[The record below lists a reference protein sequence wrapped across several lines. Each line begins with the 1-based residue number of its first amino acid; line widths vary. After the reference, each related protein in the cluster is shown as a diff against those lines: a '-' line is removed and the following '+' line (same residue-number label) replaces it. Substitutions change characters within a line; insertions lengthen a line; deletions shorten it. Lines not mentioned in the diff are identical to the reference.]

1 MTTTTPP
8 QSTPEDAERI
18 VGDRLE
24 AELVEAGLAPAAGR
38 AIQHALQL
46 LVLRLLLVL
55 PTKTEVRMIVND
67 SGDSLRRE
75 FQARFELLERQMRWQ
90 FYVLF
95 SLILL
100 VLAAV
105 LGSYFV

>member
-8 QSTPEDAERI
+8 QPTPEDAERI

-67 SGDSLRRE
+67 SSDSLRRE
-75 FQARFELLERQMRWQ
+75 IEQHRRETRWQ